1 MSNQDQNKVM
11 GLQSQDFVVLAASLT
26 VYAGTLAYGVV
37 YGDLALSA
45 VLGALMLGAS
55 WLAAK
60 ASQGGQLSQLA
71 LPFLGMALVGLLIH
85 TAHGHNEAH
94 FAVFAFLACV
104 VAYRSALPI
113 IVAAVTIAVHHV
125 SFNQFQTW
133 GWGPL
138 CFTEPGWAKVVE
150 HALYVVA
157 ESVVLLLMA
166 ARAKAS
172 FGTAE
177 ELMTL
182 VDGLRREDGSID
194 LMAAHERSN
203 DPKVQR
209 FIDAMQH
216 IAQSIHV
223 VRETATTLHAA
234 ASEIAAGNQS
244 LSARTEEAAASIQQT
259 AASMEEIA
267 SSIQSSSGN
276 AHNANQLAH
285 KASTVAAEGGEA
297 VGRMVNTMA
306 GIQQSS
312 RKITDIIGVIDGIAF
327 QTNILA
333 LNAAVEAARA
343 GEQGRGFAVVA
354 AEVRMLARRSADA
367 AKEIKQLISSSVE
380 QVEGGSALINTTG
393 GTISEVVDQ
402 VRRVNEL
409 VSLIATTSSEQSN
422 GIAQVNTSIGRLDH
436 ATQHNAALVEQ
447 TSAAAESLR
456 QQADK
461 LTQVMQV
468 FHLARA

>member
-1 MSNQDQNKVM
+1 MSNPEQGSLL
-11 GLQSQDFVVLAASLT
+11 GLHSQDTVVLAATST
-26 VYAGTLAYGVV
+26 VYAGALAYGVA
-37 YGDLALSA
+37 YQDLLLSA
-45 VLGALMLGAS
+45 VLGAVLLAAS
-55 WLAAK
+55 WLVAK
-60 ASQGGQLSQLA
+60 VSQGQQLSQVG
-71 LPFLGMALVGLLIH
+71 LPFLGMAMVGLLIH

-94 FAVFAFLACV
+94 FAVFAFLACT
-104 VAYRSALPI
+104 VAYRSALPVI
-113 IVAAVTIAVHHV
+113 AGAATIAVHHIT
-125 SFNQFQTW
+125 FNQFQSW
-133 GWGPL
+133 GWGPI

-166 ARAKAS
+166 ASAKAS
-172 FGTAE
+172 FSTAE

-182 VDGLRREDGSID
+182 VDRLRREDGSID
-194 LMAAHERSN
+194 LRAAQHRSG
-203 DPKVQR
+203 DAKVQR
-209 FIDAMQH
+209 FVDAMQH
-216 IAQSIHV
+216 IAQSISV
-223 VRETATTLHAA
+223 VRQTANSLHQS
-234 ASEIAAGNQS
+234 ASEIASGNQS
-244 LSARTEEAAASIQQT
+244 LSARTEEAAASIQET

-267 SSIQSSSGN
+267 SSIHNSSGN
-276 AHNANQLAH
+276 AQNANQLAQQ
-285 KASTVAAEGGEA
+285 ATGVAAEGGEA
-297 VGRMVNTMA
+297 VGRMVSTMA

-312 RKITDIIGVIDGIAF
+312 RQITDIIGVIDGIAF

-380 QVEGGSALINTTG
+380 QVESGSALINTTG
-393 GTISEVVDQ
+393 GTISDVVNQ

-409 VSLIATTSSEQSN
+409 VGLIATTSSEQN
-422 GIAQVNTSIGRLDH
+422 DGIAQINSSIGRLDQ

-447 TSAAAESLR
+447 TAAAAESLR

-461 LTQVMQV
+461 LTQVMQM
-468 FHLARA
+468 FHLQSA